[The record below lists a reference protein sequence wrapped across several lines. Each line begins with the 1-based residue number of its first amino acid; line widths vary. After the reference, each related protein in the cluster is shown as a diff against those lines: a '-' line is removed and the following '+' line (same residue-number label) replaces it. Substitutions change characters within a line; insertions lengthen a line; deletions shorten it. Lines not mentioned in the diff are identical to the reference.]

1 MALSPEQVTDQKDAV
16 RHTWW
21 SGLLSPHKVVAL
33 LLWLLLIGGYLVYG
47 WRSGLTVTTAL
58 VQISDWLRSPYGAVI
73 YLLLFLLRSLLF
85 FSAGI
90 LSIAGGII
98 FGGGAAGNLL
108 LAFTYVMIGTNLSA
122 LLSFGLARYFG
133 ASLSAEVL
141 THERRW
147 TPYLARLRHNGF
159 MAVLLMRLLLL
170 PFDPINYLAGFA
182 RVGWSA
188 FALATVLGIIPT
200 AFVFVSFGAAI
211 DLQALAAGQ
220 LPRFDWRMLGL
231 AALILAASFLIS
243 RYYQRTGES
252 ERKVYNKQT
261 IP

>member
-1 MALSPEQVTDQKDAV
+1 MTLSPEHGTDQTDTA
-16 RHTWW
+16 RRPWL
-21 SGLLSPHKVVAL
+21 SGLFSPQQIVAL
-33 LLWLLLIGGYLVYG
+33 LLWFLLIGGYLFYS
-47 WRSGLTVTTAL
+47 WRNGLTLTAAL
-58 VQISDWLRSPYGAVI
+58 VQINDWLRSPYGALL

-90 LSIAGGII
+90 LSIVGGII
-98 FGGGAAGNLL
+98 FAGGAAGNLP
-108 LAFTYVMIGTNLSA
+108 LAFTYVMLGTTLSA

-133 ASLSAEVL
+133 AGLSAAAL

-147 TPYLARLRHNGF
+147 TPYLVRLRSNGF

-182 RVGWSA
+182 RVGWGP

-211 DLQALAAGQ
+211 DLAALAAGQ
-220 LPRFDWRMLGL
+220 LPTFDWRMLGL
-231 AALILAASFLIS
+231 AAVILAGSFLIS
-243 RYYQRTGES
+243 RYVGSRD
-252 ERKVYNKQT
+252 
-261 IP
+261 